1 MNFFQAQD
9 RARSN
14 TAKLILLFSIAVIGI
29 VFLTNVL
36 LLGFVTFS
44 QSVDGSFSLSELPNY
59 FEWDVFAVT
68 AVGVCVL
75 ILLGSLY
82 KIQLLSKGGSVVA
95 EMLGGQKVSQNTTD
109 TNERQLLNVVEEM
122 AIASGMP
129 IPKVYVLDESS
140 INAFA
145 AGTTPATAVIGV
157 TKGTIQLLT
166 RDELQGV
173 IAHEFSHIF
182 NGDMRL
188 NIRLIG
194 VLHGILLI
202 GIIGYT
208 IVRSLGRSRYS
219 RRSSKGGGGIAAVAA
234 LGVGLMVIGYTG
246 TFFGKWIKAVVS
258 RQREYLADASAIQFT
273 RNKSSIAGALKKIG
287 GLSQHA
293 YLDAPGAEEYSHA
306 YFANGINGF
315 WQSLFATHP
324 PLDKRIKAI
333 DSSWN
338 GQYIIPEPQ
347 VVADDA
353 ESVEK
358 TANAKNPLVDVM
370 IPAIILSS
378 AEQAIS
384 QVGTLNESNL
394 EYVQQ
399 LITALPD
406 DLRSASQDAYSARAV
421 VYALLIRYQKNKEQ
435 AWQLLGKH
443 ADVGVPALTKELYTH
458 VINLDEKFKLPL
470 LELSIN
476 ALRDLSS
483 SQYLQFKN
491 TISKIISDDGKVDLN
506 EWLIQRFVL
515 QQLDE
520 NFQLRKPAKAKF
532 SGIGAV
538 RNEAEIVW
546 SLIAYVEH
554 KDDNEARQAFD
565 KAIKDIGATALNII
579 PRESLS
585 LKELNSSL
593 DKLMQI
599 KPLLKPRILKCCAGI
614 ILHDNEA
621 SVKGVEL
628 LRMVSSCLDCPMPPL
643 HGVE

>member
-483 SQYLQFKN
+483 SQYLQ
-491 TISKIISDDGKVDLN
+491 
-506 EWLIQRFVL
+506 
-515 QQLDE
+515 
-520 NFQLRKPAKAKF
+520 
-532 SGIGAV
+532 
-538 RNEAEIVW
+538 
-546 SLIAYVEH
+546 Y
-554 KDDNEARQAFD
+554 
-565 KAIKDIGATALNII
+565 
-579 PRESLS
+579 
-585 LKELNSSL
+585 
-593 DKLMQI
+593 
-599 KPLLKPRILKCCAGI
+599 
-614 ILHDNEA
+614 
-621 SVKGVEL
+621 
-628 LRMVSSCLDCPMPPL
+628 
-643 HGVE
+643 